1 MTETSNCKS
10 VVGPLGNRKRQGPSR
25 MGSFTVERDG
35 HQGTDHR
42 KRSDPDDLQQP
53 GTNPKEARH
62 HFGMDHQ
69 RCSADEMNS
78 HAEAD
83 D

>member
-1 MTETSNCKS
+1 MTETSNCKTVSGRS
-10 VVGPLGNRKRQGPSR
+10 VTATPGAEPYGVL
-25 MGSFTVERDG
+25 TVERDG
-35 HQGTDHR
+35 HQGADHR
-42 KRSDPDDLQQP
+42 KRRDPDDLQQP
-53 GTNPKEARH
+53 GTDPKEARH

-69 RCSADEMNS
+69 RCSADKMNS